1 MIARFPRAK
10 AAGYNGVVFSHNV
23 AASKAGELKE
33 AARQHGLDLIVTVMA
48 NPKDR
53 NYTEGVL
60 VTNALFQVRERHASV
75 QQDNPTRV
83 LNGDFE
89 DVKGD
94 HFKSW
99 GFQDDEGVTTFAD
112 NQVVHG
118 GKVSL
123 RMENISQNP
132 NHVCRL
138 SQVIKLQPHRQ
149 YAISFWIKTEA
160 LSPADPEVK
169 VLTPDAKQGISF
181 QSFRVQATQDWK
193 EYHVVFNSFANGE
206 GRIYIGTWSGN
217 HGKIWWDDLRIEEI
231 GLVNVLRRP
240 GCPVFVRG
248 EDGTNYE
255 EGRDYQREHKVYDR
269 EGQTCRRCRSTI
281 IKVKVNGRSSF
292 LCPQCQV

>member
-1 MIARFPRAK
+1 MHFVIAAYVFLTLCCFCDFSPVLAAEKPASSSLQADRLPKRWLFEWRNLSDPKEVDRMIARFPRAK

-33 AARQHGLDLIVTVMA
+33 AARQYELDLIVTVMA
-48 NPKDR
+48 NSKDR

-75 QQDNPTRV
+75 QQDKPTRV

-89 DVKGD
+89 DVKGN

-169 VLTPDAKQGISF
+169 
-181 QSFRVQATQDWK
+181 
-193 EYHVVFNSFANGE
+193 
-206 GRIYIGTWSGN
+206 
-217 HGKIWWDDLRIEEI
+217 
-231 GLVNVLRRP
+231 
-240 GCPVFVRG
+240 
-248 EDGTNYE
+248 
-255 EGRDYQREHKVYDR
+255 
-269 EGQTCRRCRSTI
+269 
-281 IKVKVNGRSSF
+281 
-292 LCPQCQV
+292 